1 MEANYYLIGS
11 KYEEGKG
18 NWINMFPEMLERG
31 VVSVGWER
39 EYSLKRYYGKSRKQ
53 IFKYWEDNQLNPDSF
68 HVFKHFLNLK
78 PGDLIAIKSN
88 GSPKGGKPYLSIVGY
103 AVVVEKTGEIYHH
116 ARSKIGHMI
125 NVDYIGDPVF
135 IELTL
140 GGYGSTIHLLK
151 NREHIE
157 QIFSGMDIGALNLS
171 DSDDDEEETQ
181 LDTSSQLRS
190 GSKSYVANAAH
201 NILQQKFYTH
211 LSQIYGKKKVK
222 LEKEDIDITLTNED
236 EITIY
241 EVKPYHLVTQCIR
254 QAMGQLLQYSYRT
267 YRPGILVNLAIVGPV
282 DPDENDIEFLEY
294 IRHALRIPL
303 EYISFN
309 LGEAKE
315 Y

>member
-11 KYEEGKG
+11 KYKEGKN
-18 NWINMFPEMLERG
+18 NWIDMFPEMLKRG

-39 EYSLKRYYGKSRKQ
+39 KYSLKRYYGKSWNQ
-53 IFKYWEDNQLNPDSF
+53 ISEYWENKQLDPKSF

-78 PGDLIAIKSN
+78 PGDLIAIKSD
-88 GSPKGGKPYLSIVGY
+88 GSPKGQKPYLSIVGY
-103 AVVVEKTGEIYHH
+103 AVVAEKNGEIYHH
-116 ARSKIGHMI
+116 TRSKIGHMI

-140 GGYGSTIHLLK
+140 GGYGSTIHLIK
-151 NREHIE
+151 NRAHIE
-157 QIFSGMDIGALNLS
+157 QIFSGMDIGSLNLS

-181 LDTSSQLRS
+181 LNTSSQFRS

-201 NILQQKFYTH
+201 NILQQSFYTH
-211 LSQIYGKKKVK
+211 LYQIYGKKKVK
-222 LEKEDIDITLTNED
+222 LEKEYIDITLTNED

-241 EVKPYHLVTQCIR
+241 EVKPYHLATQCIR
-254 QAMGQLLQYSYRT
+254 RAIGQLLQYSYRT
-267 YRPGILVNLAIVGPV
+267 YGPGIPVNLAIVGPV

-294 IRHALRIPL
+294 MKRALRIPL
-303 EYISFN
+303 KYISFN